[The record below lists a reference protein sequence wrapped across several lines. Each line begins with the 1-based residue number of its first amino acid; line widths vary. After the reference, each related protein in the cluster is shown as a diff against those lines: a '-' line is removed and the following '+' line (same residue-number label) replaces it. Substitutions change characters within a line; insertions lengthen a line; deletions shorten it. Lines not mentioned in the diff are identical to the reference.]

1 MKKAEARADEM
12 RDNYER
18 SDFPNGLV
26 RGKYKVMGRSVLLD
40 ADVAAVFRTSEAV
53 NSALRSLIQAG
64 KAKED

>member
-1 MKKAEARADEM
+1 MKKADARADEM

-18 SDFPNGLV
+18 SDFPKGLV

-53 NSALRSLIQAG
+53 NRALRSLIQAG